1 MLGGFHRVKV
11 TLNFDIMK
19 YVLRAVCF
27 LVGMTAFCV
36 LHGEPAEGMKFA
48 DVIIMKAV
56 SLLALWGVFKAYVC
70 TLSAEERKELE
81 DERV

>member
-1 MLGGFHRVKV
+1 
-11 TLNFDIMK
+11 MK

>member
-1 MLGGFHRVKV
+1 MLGGFHGVKV

-27 LVGMTAFCV
+27 LLGMTAFCV
-36 LHGEPAEGMKFA
+36 LVGEPAEELKRI
-48 DVIIMKAV
+48 DVIVIKSI
-56 SLLALWGVFKAYVC
+56 SLLALWGVFKVYMC
-70 TLSAEERKELE
+70 TLSDKERKELE

>member
-27 LVGMTAFCV
+27 LVGMTAFCT
-36 LHGEPAEGMKFA
+36 LLGEPAEELKLI
-48 DVIIMKAV
+48 DVIVIKSI
-56 SLLALWGVFKAYVC
+56 SLLALWGVFKAYMC
-70 TLSAEERKELE
+70 TLSDKERKDLE
-81 DERV
+81 DEEV